1 MQIPK
6 FYMEITF
13 LVFFWWK
20 SIIFWISLKRNQ
32 TWHTS
37 HMIVTFVSKV
47 FNITGKIDLKFSKRL
62 FLWINNQA
70 IYKFHHEIISI
81 FVQLVWQTSLGHL
94 IICYGLP
101 INLSR
106 ISIWRRESKIG
117 NNSSKVILTPWNRE
131 WLK

>member
-1 MQIPK
+1 MTQIVQIPK

-13 LVFFWWK
+13 LVFFWWR

-47 FNITGKIDLKFSKRL
+47 FNITGKIYLKFSECL

-70 IYKFHHEIISI
+70 IYKFYHEIINI
-81 FVQLVWQTSLGHL
+81 FVQLFWQTSLGYL

-117 NNSSKVILTPWNRE
+117 NNSSKVILTP
-131 WLK
+131 